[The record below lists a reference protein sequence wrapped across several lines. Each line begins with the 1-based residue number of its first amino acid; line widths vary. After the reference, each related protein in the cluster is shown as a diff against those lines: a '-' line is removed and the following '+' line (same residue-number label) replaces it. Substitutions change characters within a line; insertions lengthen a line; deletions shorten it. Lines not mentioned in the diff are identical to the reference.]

1 MLYVDVPFVVWL
13 FLLLLFKECFFLANF
28 FMKWKKEKNELL
40 FQPTNLTWN
49 LFLSVLSICLGR
61 SYFVTLG
68 WDRSSFFFIWIF
80 SDHGGSGIR
89 VLVYEEDRTRKG
101 ITCGIERRKNTFQ
114 TLYYARNSTDLSQT
128 VYIFAIYMRY
138 DVDHSN

>member
-80 SDHGGSGIR
+80 SDHGGSGICL
-89 VLVYEEDRTRKG
+89 LVYEEERTRKG

-138 DVDHSN
+138 DGDHSN